1 VPLRKPSDFFNEK
14 TPKSSLDVVKEQLD
28 SAAPEKIEKISEVF
42 DHFKT
47 NFSHLQ
53 KLSDFTNSFG
63 SFASSVE
70 KVNALSEEVE
80 SLQGEIQEFIKRED
94 LDDAML
100 AQMFFVEQTIEEI
113 QNKIKS
119 INEETL
125 FEIQEQVVD
134 ITNKVNN
141 FVDVE
146 SISFQKSIVESETRI
161 DNRFLNH
168 KQDIDS
174 KVNDLEEKISDRF
187 LSIVDTIEGINEEN
201 LERVKK
207 DIIIVDKKVENI
219 LEKDLP
225 KYKKFFADTEL
236 KTEARIAETETL
248 VQEKLEEAKEKYESD
263 IDLIREQLNDFIN
276 TEVPKFKNS
285 LIEVRLH
292 SEDEVNKISAGVNE
306 KLVKAYEDIEN
317 LQKELKDKDKSV
329 DSVLSEKIAEIKN
342 FIDES
347 RFEIESTSKTY
358 ENLYNDFKQR
368 EIYESRKLEEYS
380 KSLGEFS
387 TKLENL
393 ENTLTEDVCE
403 LQSNL
408 DISTS
413 TYYDV
418 LKKEVGY
425 FEENI
430 SNKIKDL
437 EINFVRNEKHIEN
450 ARQDL
455 QDALVKLNVEEIEVK
470 NKNLVEKINQLEK
483 ILEKFDEKK
492 LLSEDASLTLAEP
505 PNVKNKDPLT
515 PLDQNYVTL
524 KDLQDH
530 YRLFIN
536 RVQQQLAT
544 IGGGGAGYV
553 KDLSDVSFDESTGA
567 NKLLIYDGTNWV
579 GIASTALSGGSSTL
593 IGLTDVDSSNIG
605 DGRFLRYDASSSKFT
620 FAPVSATNLELI
632 AGDIQSGIL
641 TTTSTSPA
649 TVMSISASTYRS
661 VSYQVQITEGTNYN
675 MTTINV
681 IHDGTTT
688 YMSEYGTIN
697 QPIGIATFSSDI
709 SGGSLRLIG
718 HPAFASSTTFKVVFT
733 AIEVWKHLN
742 SFKKSGLINI
752 KRVSI
757 ARIQKDFL
765 NALIVRQG
773 EKEQEVKT
781 LSLNQLNEE
790 S

>member
-1 VPLRKPSDFFNEK
+1 MPLRKPSDFFNEK
-14 TPKSSLDVVKEQLD
+14 TPKSSLDVVKEQLN

-201 LERVKK
+201 LESVKK

-649 TVMSISASTYRS
+649 TIMSISASTYRS
-661 VSYQVQITEGTNYN
+661 VSYQVQTTEGTNYN

-733 AIEVWKHLN
+733 AIEV
-742 SFKKSGLINI
+742 
-752 KRVSI
+752 
-757 ARIQKDFL
+757 
-765 NALIVRQG
+765 
-773 EKEQEVKT
+773 
-781 LSLNQLNEE
+781 
-790 S
+790 

>member
-1 VPLRKPSDFFNEK
+1 MPLRKPSDFFNEK
-14 TPKSSLDVVKEQLD
+14 LPKSSLDVVKEQLD

-80 SLQGEIQEFIKRED
+80 NLQSEIQEFIKKED

-174 KVNDLEEKISDRF
+174 KVSNLEEEISDKF
-187 LSIVDTIEGINEEN
+187 SSIVDTIQGINEGS
-201 LERVKK
+201 LESVKK

-248 VQEKLEEAKEKYESD
+248 VQEKLEEVKEKYESD

-276 TEVPKFKNS
+276 IEVPKFKNS

-347 RFEIESTSKTY
+347 RSEIESTSKTY

-455 QDALVKLNVEEIEVK
+455 QDVLFKLNIEEIESK

-553 KDLSDVSFDESTGA
+553 KDLSDVSFDESTGT
-567 NKLLIYDGTNWV
+567 NKLLIYNGSNWV
-579 GIASTALSGGSSTL
+579 GIASTALSGGGGSSTL
-593 IGLTDVDSSNIG
+593 IGLTDVDSSNLG
-605 DGRFLRYDASSSKFT
+605 DGRFLRYDASTSEFT

-733 AIEVWKHLN
+733 AIEV
-742 SFKKSGLINI
+742 
-752 KRVSI
+752 
-757 ARIQKDFL
+757 
-765 NALIVRQG
+765 
-773 EKEQEVKT
+773 
-781 LSLNQLNEE
+781 
-790 S
+790 

>member
-1 VPLRKPSDFFNEK
+1 MPLRKPSDFFNEK

-201 LERVKK
+201 LESVKK

-248 VQEKLEEAKEKYESD
+248 VQKKLKEVKEKYESD

-553 KDLSDVSFDESTGA
+553 KDLSDVSFDESTGT

-579 GIASTALSGGSSTL
+579 GIASTELSGGGGSSTL

-649 TVMSISASTYRS
+649 TIMSISASTYRS
-661 VSYQVQITEGTNYN
+661 VSYQVQTTEGTNYN

-733 AIEVWKHLN
+733 AIEV
-742 SFKKSGLINI
+742 
-752 KRVSI
+752 
-757 ARIQKDFL
+757 
-765 NALIVRQG
+765 
-773 EKEQEVKT
+773 
-781 LSLNQLNEE
+781 
-790 S
+790 

>member
-1 VPLRKPSDFFNEK
+1 MPLRKPSDFFNEK
-14 TPKSSLDVVKEQLD
+14 LPKSSLDVVKEQLD

-80 SLQGEIQEFIKRED
+80 NLQSEIQEFIKKED

-174 KVNDLEEKISDRF
+174 KVSNLEEEISDKF
-187 LSIVDTIEGINEEN
+187 SSIVDTIQGINEGS
-201 LERVKK
+201 LESVKK
-207 DIIIVDKKVENI
+207 NIIIVDKKVENI

-248 VQEKLEEAKEKYESD
+248 VQEKLEEVKEKYESD
-263 IDLIREQLNDFIN
+263 IDLIRERLNDFIN
-276 TEVPKFKNS
+276 IEVPKFKNS

-347 RFEIESTSKTY
+347 RSEIESTSKTY

-455 QDALVKLNVEEIEVK
+455 QDVLFKLNIEEIESK

-553 KDLSDVSFDESTGA
+553 KDLSDVSFDESTGT
-567 NKLLIYDGTNWV
+567 NKLLIYNGSNWV
-579 GIASTALSGGSSTL
+579 GIASTALSGGGGSSTL
-593 IGLTDVDSSNIG
+593 IGLTDVDSSNLG
-605 DGRFLRYDASSSKFT
+605 DGRFLRYDASTSEFT

-733 AIEVWKHLN
+733 AIEV
-742 SFKKSGLINI
+742 
-752 KRVSI
+752 
-757 ARIQKDFL
+757 
-765 NALIVRQG
+765 
-773 EKEQEVKT
+773 
-781 LSLNQLNEE
+781 
-790 S
+790 